1 MADKPANKSTK
12 KPGSSGKKPA
22 RKSAPRNPDAVPIVA
37 HEKRIQKKPTGVKG
51 SFFLAFIAAIAWSG
65 MASICGM
72 EIRDRYEAGIRAFDN
87 AMLLL
92 FLPFLFSFMSISLL
106 WLNRTPKRNEV
117 KPLALSS
124 LFIWLVYV
132 FWKEVIVTGRLHG

>member
-1 MADKPANKSTK
+1 MADTPDK
-12 KPGSSGKKPA
+12 KPVKKTASPGKKPA
-22 RKSAPRNPDAVPIVA
+22 QKKPQKKPEDVPIVA

-51 SFFLAFIAAIAWSG
+51 SFFLAFVSAVAWSG
-65 MASICGM
+65 MASLCGM
-72 EIRDRYEAGIRAFDN
+72 EIRDRYEAGIHAFDN

-92 FLPFLFSFMSISLL
+92 FLPFLFMFLSISLI

-124 LFIWLVYV
+124 LLVWLVYV